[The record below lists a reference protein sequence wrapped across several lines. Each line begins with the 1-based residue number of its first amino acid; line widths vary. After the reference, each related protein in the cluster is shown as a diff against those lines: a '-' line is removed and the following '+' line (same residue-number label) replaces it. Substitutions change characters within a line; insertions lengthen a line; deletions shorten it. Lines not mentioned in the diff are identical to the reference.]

1 MLRFVFVLTIIL
13 GCAAPRH
20 VRDPRSYD
28 TAALNAMID
37 GLMLEMSGDYL
48 GAIDHYSDAVHRDS
62 ASPTLLT
69 TLARGYFAIG
79 DLDKSYT
86 LAQAALARDGND
98 LSAMECLADVQI
110 QWRRYE
116 LAAETLRQILERDP
130 SFTDARYRLIT
141 LLEYQGRSIEA
152 AEQYE
157 ALLAI
162 IGPHTPLALKLSEIY
177 IKAKLYAKAV
187 AALKKSGAA
196 ESQDIQLLDAL
207 GQAHAL
213 NGDMRNAFDVYQK
226 IAILNPGQPLV
237 QVRLGSLALQ
247 IGEFRK
253 SIEYFK
259 EAEKS
264 FPNSMEIKRSIGFA
278 YSQMKADSEAIV
290 YLESAVAGNGKD
302 IFSWSLLANL
312 YQNAGNFV
320 KSDYAYDR
328 CLALDPSNDLILN
341 NYSYSLAT
349 RSLHLDRALRM
360 IELALKKAPRN
371 SHYLDTIGWIYFQMK
386 QYDRALKYVKDSWE
400 INSTSWEVADH
411 LGDIYAQL
419 RKHDTARLFWQK
431 ALDLNPSRTEIL
443 EKMK

>member
-1 MLRFVFVLTIIL
+1 MFRYLPWILITL
-13 GCAAPRH
+13 GCAGPRH
-20 VRDPRSYD
+20 VQEPHAYD
-28 TAALNAMID
+28 AAALNALVD

-79 DLDKSYT
+79 ELDRSYAM
-86 LAQAALARDGND
+86 AQAALARDDDD

-116 LAAETLRQILERDP
+116 LAAETLRKILDRDP
-130 SFTDARYRLIT
+130 TFTDARYRLIT
-141 LLEYQGRSIEA
+141 LLEYQGRSLEA

-157 ALLAI
+157 ALLSV
-162 IGPHTPLALKLSEIY
+162 IGPHEPLALKLSEIY
-177 IKAKLYAKAV
+177 IKAKLYVKAIAV
-187 AALKKSGAA
+187 LKKSGAA
-196 ESQDIQLLDAL
+196 ESQDVQLLDAL
-207 GQAHAL
+207 GQAYAL
-213 NGDMRNAFDVYQK
+213 NGEMKLAFETYQK
-226 IAILNPGQPLV
+226 IAAITPNQPLV
-237 QVRLGSLALQ
+237 LARLGSIALQ
-247 IGEFRK
+247 IGEFQQ
-253 SIEYFK
+253 SVDYFK
-259 EAEKS
+259 EAEKT

-302 IFSWSLLANL
+302 IFSWSILANL
-312 YQNAGNFV
+312 YQTAGHYE

-386 QYDRALKYVKDSWE
+386 QYDSALKYVKDSWE

-419 RKHDTARLFWQK
+419 KKQDTARVFWQK
-431 ALDLNPSRTEIL
+431 ALELDPSQTQIL